1 MIDNLTD
8 YVSKVRLFRRN
19 ARLYLLS
26 IIFTGLGFG
35 IYRLLFNFYILSQG
49 YAEDFLGTL
58 ITVNS
63 LVALLGALPAGFVS
77 DALGRKPTLLLGSG
91 LSVASI
97 LGVVVW
103 RSPLGFVTMNVLSGL
118 GQSLIGVTGAPFM
131 VENSGEEERSYL
143 FSFSFGLQTTAGFMG
158 NWLGG
163 RLPGW
168 AGSTLDVS
176 ATSTTAYAWAL
187 FLVSL
192 INGLALIPLLGL
204 RRQEHEGQ
212 ARPLTAPFQYARDH
226 PRMLGK
232 LIGPMLVTALG
243 AGLLMP
249 FVNVFYRQVY
259 RQSDATIGTLF
270 AIGSL
275 AMGLGLLSAPPIA
288 DRFGKMQFVVLS
300 QALSIPFLFTMG
312 FAPWFELSAFA
323 YLVRLALMNMS
334 NPIYQAFVME
344 HVEPE
349 ARATVASLT
358 SMSWNFGWAFS
369 PQVSGW
375 LQVQYGFWPLFV
387 GTGTSYTVAIVMYY
401 LFFLRRRARRSQP
414 GRDSSHE

>member
-8 YVSKVRLFRRN
+8 YVSKVRLFQRN

-91 LSVASI
+91 LSVTSI

-103 RSPLGFVTMNVLSGL
+103 RSPLGFVSMNVLSGL

-163 RLPGW
+163 RLPTW
-168 AGSTLDVS
+168 AGSMLDVS

-192 INGLALIPLLGL
+192 INGLALIPLLAL

-212 ARPLTAPFQYARDH
+212 ARPLMAPFQYAREH

-312 FAPWFELSAFA
+312 FAPWFQLSAFA

-349 ARATVASLT
+349 ARATVASMT

-387 GTGTSYTVAIVMYY
+387 GTGTSYTIAILMYY
-401 LFFLRRRARRSQP
+401 WFFLRRRTR
-414 GRDSSHE
+414 